1 MLGCC
6 DAQLRGLR
14 WISALDLD
22 LRRSTRRARAAKS
35 EIDAEKCCCPPIH
48 ALLSHYE
55 AMSKVEDVAGESDFK
70 TLNRW
75 IMDHTTD
82 MEARAAL

>member
-1 MLGCC
+1 MLPADSCPI
-6 DAQLRGLR
+6 GLSR
-14 WISALDLD
+14 Q
-22 LRRSTRRARAAKS
+22 RAR
-35 EIDAEKCCCPPIH
+35 
-48 ALLSHYE
+48 E

-82 MEARAAL
+82 MEARARALPPNCAAATAVLTHPRARSFVRSSRC